1 MKKFP
6 FTPEGVQS
14 KQKELNALSVEERL
28 RAAENVANNP
38 VEFISENFE
47 MSEEQVSYLK
57 ELELVD
63 IRVTGF
69 ILAAGFLGQ
78 VPVEMQDTTPPSAF
92 AARGKK
98 KKELSTNISTTT
110 NPQTG
115 TTTITGSV
123 GIKWTW

>member
-1 MKKFP
+1 
-6 FTPEGVQS
+6 
-14 KQKELNALSVEERL
+14 LNALSVEERL

-115 TTTITGSV
+115 ATTVTGSV